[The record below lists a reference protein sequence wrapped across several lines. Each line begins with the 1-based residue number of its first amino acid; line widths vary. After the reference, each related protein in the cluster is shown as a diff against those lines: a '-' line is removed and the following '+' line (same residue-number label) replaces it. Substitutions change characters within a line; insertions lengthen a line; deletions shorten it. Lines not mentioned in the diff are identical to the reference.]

1 MISQFMNIYLI
12 SMFDYNSYIN
22 TIAFTMASAI
32 VSVTLPTIILIT
44 EFTVV
49 MTYLKMILIYHTYL
63 EKNTLLNNFL
73 RSSKGITKSQYLQ
86 ISAET

>member
-12 SMFDYNSYIN
+12 SIFDYNSYTN

-32 VSVTLPTIILIT
+32 VSATLPTIIPIT

-49 MTYLKMILIYHTYL
+49 MTYLNMILIYHTYL
-63 EKNTLLNNFL
+63 EKNTLLINF
-73 RSSKGITKSQYLQ
+73 
-86 ISAET
+86 